1 MLKSLGLAAAIAVMA
16 TAPAWAQNQCGDE
29 PIPPAIP
36 TAADIG
42 TKSPADAAKMRHQA
56 FLDVKAWQ
64 QSANDYRNCLESD
77 ENQTKRDLQNAQSQS
92 KPDQDKIKRL
102 QAQIAAD
109 EAANNKRD
117 TEERLVN
124 AFNALRTAY
133 CDRSDV
139 DKSPCPKS

>member
-1 MLKSLGLAAAIAVMA
+1 MLKNLALAAVISVMA
-16 TAPAWAQNQCGDE
+16 TAPAWADNACGDE
-29 PIPPAIP
+29 PIPPVIP
-36 TAADIG
+36 GAAEIG
-42 TKSPADAAKMRHQA
+42 LKNPTDAANMRHQA
-56 FLDVKAWQ
+56 FMDIKAWQ
-64 QSANDYRNCLESD
+64 QSANDYRACLDSD

-109 EAANNKRD
+109 EKASNARD

-133 CDRSDV
+133 CERSDV
-139 DKSPCPKS
+139 DKSSCPKS